1 MAVLFV
7 MRWSDFTRA
16 LVTRYFYSPQAVD
29 CCRLVWYITISIGIF
44 LIWTISAFDA
54 ASQEESNKWV
64 TIIPQNPL
72 HSFMSSCLTEK
83 RINWNQF
90 GRMRLSSFSLAL
102 GTGASFVHFPLAK
115 FDLLLGPLIIQML
128 SCMDHLS
135 FRKNLETQWK
145 VAFSVTIKNRQ
156 MTIKVAQEWYH

>member
-135 FRKNLETQWK
+135 FRKNLTRKKSPNDYKSCPKMISLEKW
-145 VAFSVTIKNRQ
+145 
-156 MTIKVAQEWYH
+156 

>member
-1 MAVLFV
+1 
-7 MRWSDFTRA
+7 
-16 LVTRYFYSPQAVD
+16 
-29 CCRLVWYITISIGIF
+29 
-44 LIWTISAFDA
+44 
-54 ASQEESNKWV
+54 
-64 TIIPQNPL
+64 
-72 HSFMSSCLTEK
+72 MSSCLTEK

-115 FDLLLGPLIIQML
+115 FDLLLGPLIIQKL

-135 FRKNLETQWK
+135 LRKNLETQWK

-156 MTIKVAQEWYH
+156 MTIKVAQE